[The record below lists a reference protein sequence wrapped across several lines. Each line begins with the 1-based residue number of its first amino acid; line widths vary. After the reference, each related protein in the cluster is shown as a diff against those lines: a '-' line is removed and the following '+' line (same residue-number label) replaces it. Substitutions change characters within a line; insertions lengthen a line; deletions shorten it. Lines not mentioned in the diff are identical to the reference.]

1 MSGRALEP
9 DHEGHLR
16 VLTDGNV
23 DFVVIGGIAVMAH
36 GYVRATADTDITVN
50 PDRRNLEHLA
60 TVLSDLDAVLPGA
73 DPTAGDP
80 ASARSLSF
88 GGNPRFETRLGRLH
102 VVQRPAGAP
111 GYSDLAARAI
121 NVELDDLRFRI
132 CAYEDLVAMKE
143 ATARDQDQ
151 LDLVALREARNA
163 PDQP

>member
-1 MSGRALEP
+1 MSERALES

-16 VLTDGNV
+16 ALIEGCV

-50 PDRRNLEHLA
+50 PDRRNLERLA
-60 TVLSDLDAVLPGA
+60 TVLLSLEAVLPGA
-73 DPTAGDP
+73 DPIAGDP

-102 VVQRPAGAP
+102 VVQSPAGAP
-111 GYSDLAARAI
+111 SYSELATRAI
-121 NVELDDLRFRI
+121 TVELDDLKLRI
-132 CAYEDLVAMKE
+132 CAYEDLVAMKK

-151 LDLVALREARNA
+151 LDLTALREARSET
-163 PDQP
+163 PE